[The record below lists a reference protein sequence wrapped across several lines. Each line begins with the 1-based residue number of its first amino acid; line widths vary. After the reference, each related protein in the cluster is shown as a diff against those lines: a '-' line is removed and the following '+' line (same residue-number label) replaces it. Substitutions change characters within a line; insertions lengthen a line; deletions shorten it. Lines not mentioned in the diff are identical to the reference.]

1 MLTTSPSDTT
11 VTALVTDATAAP
23 SLHNSQPWQFRYD
36 RSAHVITLRADF
48 ARTMPEADPS
58 TRELLVGCGAA
69 LLNLRVSA
77 AHHGLAAAI
86 ALLPAPA
93 DPALL
98 AEARL
103 APPADTPAG
112 EADPRLAELHSAIPD
127 RHTCRFP
134 FAEQPIPSGLRSL
147 FSDAAQAEHAE
158 FRFIDSIHLDTV
170 LQLISEAARYDRVD
184 PARDAELR
192 YWTRD
197 TKTDAPLDGVPDY
210 AFGPG
215 DASGRSTT
223 RDFAATAA
231 PPGRVRVRFER
242 RPQLG
247 LLSTRGDRPLD
258 WLRAGQALERVLLS
272 ATAKGVCASFATQP
286 LEWPELRWTLRD
298 PVLGTGHPQMII
310 RMGYGPVGP
319 RTPRRPLRQVLV
331 IEP

>member
-11 VTALVTDATAAP
+11 VTALVADATAAP

-36 RSAHVITLRADF
+36 RSAHIITLRADF

-58 TRELLVGCGAA
+58 TRELHMGCGAA

-77 AHHGLAAAI
+77 AHYGLAAVI
-86 ALLPAPA
+86 ALLPAPT
-93 DPALL
+93 DQALL

-103 APPADTPAG
+103 APLTDAPAG
-112 EADPRLAELHSAIPD
+112 AADPQLAELHSAIRD

-134 FAEQPIPSGLRSL
+134 FTEQPIPSELRSL
-147 FSDAAQAEHAE
+147 FSDAALAEHAE

-170 LQLISEAARYDRVD
+170 LQLMSDAASYDRMD
-184 PARDAELR
+184 PARDAEQR

-197 TKTDAPLDGVPDY
+197 TKADAPVDGVPDY

-223 RDFAATAA
+223 RDFVGTAA
-231 PPGRVRVRFER
+231 LPGRVRVRFER

-247 LLSTRGDRPLD
+247 LLSTNGDRPLD

-286 LEWPELRWTLRD
+286 LEWPDLRWTLRD
-298 PVLGTGHPQMII
+298 PVLGTGHPQMIV

-319 RTPRRPLRQVLV
+319 HTPRRPLRQVLV